1 MTILI
6 FLVMVYNILLN
17 KHMKSLGVHME
28 KINFNINDIR
38 VFAANPRTF
47 AKGLEYYNKNQVSN
61 INYKKKY
68 DPKLEEHT
76 NIYSTKVKG
85 HYHSSYD
92 ISVIV
97 DINGDLIDFECDC
110 PAFLEGSGGC
120 KHIVATMLKLY
131 HKYDSRQISFVTNLD
146 LLRQSR
152 AQSPIRNYQLEDLIS
167 IFENK
172 ITESVKNEYTEGS
185 ISLKPILFISDRD
198 SIGIEFTIGDT
209 RQYVVKDAYV
219 LANCIKNS
227 TNIKY
232 GKSLEFNHE
241 ITKFERNSQP
251 IAIFLRDEAEA
262 YRQVI
267 AKTQG
272 TFNSLNISGR
282 YFKILPFSIDSFFDL
297 FENQTLEC
305 NGYNYKYDNVT
316 FINKDP
322 EVEFFIKEED
332 QKYYFTADLF
342 ITFICSSKNYTYV
355 IAGDNFYRC
364 SKNFTNYI
372 LPAVNK
378 IMMQPS
384 KSIKLSD
391 NYMGKFCS
399 AVIPQISRF
408 SKITSDFEIP
418 DNYRV
423 QPLSTN
429 IYLDTNSQGFIYANV
444 VFNYG
449 DIEINPLRKSMA
461 DNSIA
466 RNLVEEAKVE
476 SAMENAG
483 FRKTSVKYSMTD
495 ENNIYEFLTLG
506 INTLTKLSEVNVS
519 DDFKKINIRYP
530 KSISMGVRLKSNLIE
545 IDIDKLEFD
554 PSELKDILNTYKR
567 RKKYFRLKD
576 GSFLNLD
583 NDYFST
589 MEKLVEDL
597 DISSEEFE
605 SGNIQISKYR
615 SLYLDSLIKNN
626 CWVDAQ
632 KEQNFR
638 DMIRNIK
645 ESDEANFELPHE
657 LKHIIRNY
665 QKTGYKWLKTL
676 SMYSLGG
683 ILADDMGLGKTLQI
697 ISLLLSEKNINDG
710 DKKPSIVICP
720 TSLVYNWKSEIDKF
734 SPDITTLIVSGTANQ
749 RTEIINKINDY
760 ELVFTS
766 YDLLK
771 RDIEL
776 YQNFEFK
783 YCILDE
789 AQYIKNSTTQNAK
802 AVKLIKSDV
811 RFALTG
817 TPIENSLADLWS
829 IFDFIMPGFLL
840 TYNKFKDKYEIP
852 IVKSNDKEILSRLH
866 KQIKPFILRR
876 LKKDVLKELPD
887 KIETVSYAHMETI
900 QRKLYTAELMKLQEE
915 FNNEI
920 LEKGYEK
927 IQIKILA
934 MLTRLRQICCHPSLC
949 FEDYKGGSAKLDLCM
964 EIVVSSI
971 ETNHKVLIFSQ
982 FTSMLKIIEQHL
994 QSLSIDYYKLTGS
1007 TKSEERLDLANKFNS
1022 NSVPVFLISLKA
1034 GGTGLNLTGADVVIH
1049 FDPWWNISAQ
1059 NQATDRTHRI
1069 GQENKVQVFKLI
1081 AKDTIEEKIEKL
1093 QQNKKDLA
1101 ESVIQKG
1108 EVIINTL
1115 SQDEI
1120 NSLFKL

>member
-1 MTILI
+1 MD
-6 FLVMVYNILLN
+6 
-17 KHMKSLGVHME
+17 
-28 KINFNINDIR
+28 KINFNISDIKSC
-38 VFAANPRTF
+38 ASNPITF
-47 AKGLEYYNKNQVSN
+47 ARGLDYYNKNQVSH
-61 INYKKKY
+61 INYKKEY
-68 DPKLEEHT
+68 DPELGDQV
-76 NIYSTKVKG
+76 NIYTTKVKG
-85 HYHSSYD
+85 HYYSSYD
-92 ISVIV
+92 ISVVIDEV
-97 DINGDLIDFECDC
+97 GDILDYECNC
-110 PAFLEGSGGC
+110 PAFLENNDGC
-120 KHIVATMLKLY
+120 KHIIATMLKLY
-131 HKYDSRQISFVTNLD
+131 HKQDSRQISFVHNLD
-146 LLRQSR
+146 LVKQNRTQS
-152 AQSPIRNYQLEDLIS
+152 SIRNYQLEDLIS

-172 ITESVKNEYTEGS
+172 ITESVKSELIEGS
-185 ISLKPILFISDRD
+185 ITLKPILFISERD
-198 SIGIEFTIGDT
+198 TINMEFTIGDT
-209 RQYVVKDAYV
+209 RQYVVKDAYT
-219 LANCIKNS
+219 LADCIKNN
-227 TNIKY
+227 TYVKY

-241 ITKFERNSQP
+241 LTRFEKSSQL

-262 YRQVI
+262 YRQII

-272 TFNSLNISGR
+272 TFSAYNISGR
-282 YFKILPFSIDSFFDL
+282 YFKILPYSIDGFFDL
-297 FENQTLEC
+297 FENKTIDC
-305 NGYNYKYDNVT
+305 NGYNYKYDDIT
-316 FINKDP
+316 FKNKDP
-322 EVEFFIKEED
+322 EVEFYIKEENN
-332 QKYYFTADLF
+332 KYYFTTDLF
-342 ITFICSSKNYTYV
+342 ITFICSSKNYTYI
-355 IAGDNFYRC
+355 IAEDVLYRC
-364 SKNFTNYI
+364 SKDFTNII

-384 KSIKLSD
+384 KSIKLSND
-391 NYMGKFCS
+391 YMGKFCS
-399 AVIPQISRF
+399 AVIPQISKYAKVTSEF
-408 SKITSDFEIP
+408 ELPENYKI
-418 DNYRV
+418 
-423 QPLSTN
+423 QPLLTN
-429 IYLDTNSQGFIYANV
+429 IFLDTNPQGFIYANV

-449 DIEINPLRKSMA
+449 DVEINSLRKATS

-466 RNLVEEAKVE
+466 RNLIEEAKVE
-476 SAMENAG
+476 ATIENAG

-495 ENNIYEFLTLG
+495 ENNIYEFLTGG
-506 INTLTKLSEVNVS
+506 INLLTKLGEVNVS

-554 PSELKDILNTYKR
+554 PAELKDILNTYKK

-583 NDYFST
+583 NDYFNT

-597 DISSEEFE
+597 NISSEELE
-605 SGNIQISKYR
+605 SGNIKIPKYR
-615 SLYLDSLIKNN
+615 SLYLDSLIRNN
-626 CWVDAQ
+626 SWVNSQ
-632 KEQNFR
+632 KEQSFK

-645 ESDEANFELPHE
+645 ESDETNFELPE
-657 LKHIIRNY
+657 KLNNIMRNY

-697 ISLLLSEKNINDG
+697 ISLLLSEKNTSIS

-720 TSLVYNWKSEIDKF
+720 TSLVYNWENEINKF
-734 SPDITTLIVSGTANQ
+734 TPEISTLIISGIASQ
-749 RTEIINKINDY
+749 RN
-760 ELVFTS
+760 ELISNIKDSDLIFTS

-776 YQNFEFK
+776 YQNVEFK

-840 TYNKFKDKYEIP
+840 SYNKFKDKYEIP
-852 IVKSNDKEILSRLH
+852 IVKSEDKEILSRLH
-866 KQIKPFILRR
+866 TQIKPFILRR

-915 FNNEI
+915 FNIEVT
-920 LEKGYEK
+920 EHGYEK
-927 IQIKILA
+927 SQIKILS

-949 FEDYKGGSAKLDLCM
+949 FENYKGGSAKLDLCM
-964 EIVVSSI
+964 EILTSSI
-971 ETNHKVLIFSQ
+971 ETNHKILIFSQ
-982 FTSMLKIIEQHL
+982 FTSMLKIIEQNL

-1007 TKSEERLDLANKFNS
+1007 TKSEERLELANKFNS
-1022 NSVPVFLISLKA
+1022 DAVPVFLISLKA

-1081 AKDTIEEKIEKL
+1081 ANDTIEEKIEKL

-1108 EVIINTL
+1108 EIIINTL
-1115 SQDEI
+1115 SRDEI
-1120 NSLFKL
+1120 NSLFHI

>member
-1 MTILI
+1 
-6 FLVMVYNILLN
+6 MVDDD
-17 KHMKSLGVHME
+17 G
-28 KINFNINDIR
+28 DI
-38 VFAANPRTF
+38 V
-47 AKGLEYYNKNQVSN
+47 
-61 INYKKKY
+61 
-68 DPKLEEHT
+68 
-76 NIYSTKVKG
+76 
-85 HYHSSYD
+85 
-92 ISVIV
+92 
-97 DINGDLIDFECDC
+97 DFECDC
-110 PAFLEGSGGC
+110 PAFLENSGGC

-131 HKYDSRQISFVTNLD
+131 HKNDSRQISFVTNLD
-146 LLRQSR
+146 LLRQNRS
-152 AQSPIRNYQLEDLIS
+152 QSPIQNYQLEDLIS

-172 ITESVKNEYTEGS
+172 ITESVKSEFNEGS
-185 ISLKPILFISDRD
+185 VSLKPIIFISDRE
-198 SIGIEFTIGDT
+198 SINIEFTIGDT
-209 RQYVVKDAYV
+209 RQYVVKDAYT
-219 LANCIKNS
+219 LANHIKNS
-227 TNIKY
+227 TPNKY
-232 GKSLEFNHE
+232 GKSLDFNHE
-241 ITKFERNSQP
+241 IAKFEKKSQA
-251 IAIFLRDEAEA
+251 IATFLRDEAES
-262 YRQVI
+262 YRQII

-272 TFNSLNISGR
+272 TFHSFNISGR
-282 YFKILPFSIDSFFDL
+282 YFKILPFSIDGFFDL

-305 NGYNYKYDNVT
+305 NGYNYKYDNIT
-316 FINKDP
+316 FINSDP
-322 EVEFFIKEED
+322 EVEFYIKKED
-332 QKYYFTADLF
+332 QKYYFTTDLF
-342 ITFICSSKNYTYV
+342 ITFISFSKDYTYI
-355 IAGDNFYRC
+355 IAKDNLYRC
-364 SKNFTNYI
+364 SKDFANI
-372 LPAVNK
+372 VLPAVNK

-391 NYMGKFCS
+391 DYMGKFCS
-399 AVIPQISRF
+399 AVIPQISRYA
-408 SKITSDFEIP
+408 KVTSEFEIP
-418 DNYRV
+418 DNYKV
-423 QPLSTN
+423 QPLSTT

-449 DIEINPLRKSMA
+449 DIEINPLRKATA

-466 RNLVEEAKVE
+466 RNLVEEAKIE
-476 SAMENAG
+476 ATIENAG

-495 ENNIYEFLTLG
+495 ENNIYEFLTGG
-506 INTLTKLSEVNVS
+506 INILTKLGEVNVS

-554 PSELKDILNTYKR
+554 PAELKDILNTYKR

-583 NDYFST
+583 NDYFGT

-597 DISSEEFE
+597 NISSDEFE
-605 SGNIQISKYR
+605 SGHIQIPKYR

-626 CWVDAQ
+626 RWVDTQ
-632 KEQNFR
+632 KEQSFK

-645 ESDEANFELPHE
+645 ESDETNFEIPDK
-657 LKHIIRNY
+657 LKGIMRNY
-665 QKTGYKWLKTL
+665 QKTGYKWLNTL

-697 ISLLLSEKNINDG
+697 ISLLLSEINISDIN
-710 DKKPSIVICP
+710 KKPSIVVCP
-720 TSLVYNWKSEIDKF
+720 TSLVYNWKSEINKF
-734 SPDITTLIVSGTANQ
+734 APDITTLIISGVATQ
-749 RTEIINKINDY
+749 RSEIISNINNY
-760 ELVFTS
+760 ELIFTS

-776 YQNFEFK
+776 YQDIEFK
-783 YCILDE
+783 YCIIDE

-829 IFDFIMPGFLL
+829 IFDFIIPGFLL
-840 TYNKFKDKYEIP
+840 SYNKFKDKYEIP
-852 IVKSNDKEILSRLH
+852 IVKFEDKEMLSRLH

-887 KIETVSYAHMETI
+887 KIETVSYAHMETV
-900 QRKLYTAELMKLQEE
+900 QRKLYTAELLKLQEE

-920 LEKGYEK
+920 SERGFEKS
-927 IQIKILA
+927 QIKILA

-949 FEDYKGGSAKLDLCM
+949 FENYKGGSAKLDLCM
-964 EIVVSSI
+964 EIITNSI
-971 ETNHKVLIFSQ
+971 ETNHKVLVFSQ
-982 FTSMLKIIEQHL
+982 FTSMLKIIEQNL
-994 QSLSIDYYKLTGS
+994 QTMSIDYYKLTGS
-1007 TKSEERLDLANKFNS
+1007 TKSEERLELANNFNS
-1022 NSVPVFLISLKA
+1022 NNVPIFLISLKA

-1069 GQENKVQVFKLI
+1069 GQDNKVQVFKLI
-1081 AKDTIEEKIEKL
+1081 ANDTIEEKIEKL

-1115 SQDEI
+1115 SKDEI
-1120 NSLFKL
+1120 NSLFRI

>member
-1 MTILI
+1 
-6 FLVMVYNILLN
+6 
-17 KHMKSLGVHME
+17 ME
-28 KINFNINDIR
+28 KIKFNMNDIR
-38 VFAANPRTF
+38 SYATNHKTF
-47 AKGLEYYNKNQVSN
+47 TKGLDYYNKNQVSH

-68 DPKLEEHT
+68 DPMLERHIS
-76 NIYSTKVKG
+76 IYSSKVKG
-85 HYHSSYD
+85 QYYSSYD
-92 ISVIV
+92 ISIMVDNDGDIV
-97 DINGDLIDFECDC
+97 DFECNC
-110 PAFLEGSGGC
+110 SAFLENSGGC
-120 KHIVATMLKLY
+120 KHIIATMLKLY

-146 LLRQSR
+146 LLKKSRTQSTM
-152 AQSPIRNYQLEDLIS
+152 RNYQLEDLIS

-172 ITESVKNEYTEGS
+172 ITESIKSEFNEGS
-185 ISLKPILFISDRD
+185 ISLIPILFISEKDT
-198 SIGIEFTIGDT
+198 INIEFKIGNT
-209 RQYVVKDAYV
+209 RHYVVKDAYA
-219 LANCIKNS
+219 LANCIKNN
-227 TNIKY
+227 TYVKY

-241 ITKFERNSQP
+241 LSKFEKDSQP
-251 IAIFLRDEAEA
+251 LAIFLRDEADA
-262 YRQVI
+262 YRQII

-272 TFNSLNISGR
+272 TFHSFNINGR

-305 NGYNYKYDNVT
+305 NGYNYKYDTVT
-316 FINKDP
+316 FKNKDP
-322 EVEFFIKEED
+322 EVEFYIKEEEE
-332 QKYYFTADLF
+332 KYYFTTDLF
-342 ITFICSSKNYTYV
+342 ITFMCSSKNYTY
-355 IAGDNFYRC
+355 IISGDNLYRC
-364 SKNFTNYI
+364 SKEFTNI
-372 LPAVNK
+372 VLPAVNK

-384 KSIKLSD
+384 KAIKLSD
-391 NYMGKFCS
+391 DYMGKFCS
-399 AVIPQISRF
+399 AVIPQIS
-408 SKITSDFEIP
+408 KYAKVTSEFNLT
-418 DNYRV
+418 DNFKV

-429 IYLDTNSQGFIYANV
+429 IYLDTNKQGFIYANV
-444 VFNYG
+444 VFSYG
-449 DIEINPLRKSMA
+449 NIEINPLRKSST

-466 RNLVEEAKVE
+466 RNLIEEAKIE
-476 SAMENAG
+476 AAIENAG

-495 ENNIYEFLTLG
+495 ENNIYEFLTSG
-506 INTLTKLSEVNVS
+506 INILTKLSEVNVS

-530 KSISMGVRLKSNLIE
+530 KSMSMGVRLKSSLIE

-554 PSELKDILNTYKR
+554 PAELKDILSMYKK

-589 MEKLVEDL
+589 MEKLVDDL
-597 DISSEEFE
+597 NISSSDLE
-605 SGNIQISKYR
+605 SGHIQLPKYR

-626 CWVDAQ
+626 SWVEAQ
-632 KEQNFR
+632 REQNFK

-645 ESDEANFELPHE
+645 ESDETNFEIPGE
-657 LKHIIRNY
+657 LNHIMRNY

-697 ISLLLSEKNINDG
+697 ISLLVSEKNINNI
-710 DKKPSIVICP
+710 DKKPSIVVCP
-720 TSLVYNWKSEIDKF
+720 TSLVYNWKSEIEKF
-734 SPDITTLIVSGTANQ
+734 SPNITTLIISGIASQ
-749 RTEIINKINDY
+749 RNELISNINNYDLI
-760 ELVFTS
+760 FTS

-776 YQNFEFK
+776 YENIEFN

-789 AQYIKNSTTQNAK
+789 AQYIKNSTTQNAR

-852 IVKSNDKEILSRLH
+852 IVKSDDKDILSRLH
-866 KQIKPFILRR
+866 NQIKPFILRR

-887 KIETVSYAHMETI
+887 KIETISYAHMETV
-900 QRKLYTAELMKLQEE
+900 QRKIYTAEVMKLQEE

-920 LEKGYEK
+920 SEHGYEK
-927 IQIKILA
+927 SQIKILA

-949 FEDYKGGSAKLDLCM
+949 FENYKGGSAKLDLCM
-964 EIVVSSI
+964 EIVTNSM

-982 FTSMLKIIEQHL
+982 FTSMLKIIEHQL
-994 QSLSIDYYKLTGS
+994 QSMSIDYYKLTGA
-1007 TKSEERLDLANKFNS
+1007 TKSEERLALANKFNS
-1022 NSVPVFLISLKA
+1022 NNIPVFLISLKA

-1081 AKDTIEEKIEKL
+1081 ANDTIEEKIEKL

>member
-1 MTILI
+1 
-6 FLVMVYNILLN
+6 
-17 KHMKSLGVHME
+17 ME
-28 KINFNINDIR
+28 KINFNANDIR
-38 VFAANPRTF
+38 GFANNPKTY
-47 AKGLEYYNKNQVSN
+47 AKGLDYYNKNQVSH
-61 INYKKKY
+61 ISYKKKY
-68 DPKLEEHT
+68 DSALEEHI

-85 HYHSSYD
+85 HYSSYD
-92 ISVIV
+92 ISVMI
-97 DINGDLIDFECDC
+97 DDNGNIFDFQCNC
-110 PAFLEGSGGC
+110 PAFLENSGGC
-120 KHIVATMLKLY
+120 KHIIATMLKLY
-131 HKYDSRQISFVTNLD
+131 HKHDSRQISFVTNLE
-146 LLRQSR
+146 LLRNSR
-152 AQSPIRNYQLEDLIS
+152 AQSTIHNYQLEDLIS

-172 ITESVKNEYTEGS
+172 ITESVKSEFNEGS
-185 ISLKPILFISDRD
+185 ISLKPILFISEKDT
-198 SIGIEFTIGDT
+198 INIEFTIGDT
-209 RQYVVKDAYV
+209 RQYVVKDAYT
-219 LANCIKNS
+219 LANCIKNN
-227 TNIKY
+227 TYVKY

-241 ITKFERNSQP
+241 LSKFEKSSQSV
-251 IAIFLRDEAEA
+251 AIFLRDEADA
-262 YRQVI
+262 YRQII

-272 TFNSLNISGR
+272 TFNSFSISGR

-297 FENQTLEC
+297 FEDQTLEC
-305 NGYNYKYDNVT
+305 NGYNYKYDTIT
-316 FINKDP
+316 FKNKDP
-322 EVEFFIKEED
+322 EVEFYIKEEEN
-332 QKYYFTADLF
+332 KYYFTTDLF
-342 ITFICSSKNYTYV
+342 ITFICSSKNYTYI
-355 IAGDNFYRC
+355 IAGNNLYRC
-364 SKNFTNYI
+364 SKEFANI
-372 LPAVNK
+372 VLPAVNK

-384 KSIKLSD
+384 KAIKLSD
-391 NYMGKFCS
+391 DYMGKFYS
-399 AVIPQISRF
+399 AVIPQISKYAKVTSEF
-408 SKITSDFEIP
+408 KLTDNFKI
-418 DNYRV
+418 

-449 DIEINPLRKSMA
+449 DIEINPLRKSITN
-461 DNSIA
+461 NSIA
-466 RNLVEEAKVE
+466 RNLVEEAKIE
-476 SAMENAG
+476 ATIENAG

-495 ENNIYEFLTLG
+495 ENSIYEFLTGG
-506 INTLTKLSEVNVS
+506 INILTKLSEVNVS

-530 KSISMGVRLKSNLIE
+530 KSMSMGVRLKSNLIE
-545 IDIDKLEFD
+545 IDVDKLEFD
-554 PSELKDILNTYKR
+554 PAELKDILNTYKK

-589 MEKLVEDL
+589 MEKLVDDL
-597 DISSEEFE
+597 NISSEELE
-605 SGNIQISKYR
+605 LGHIQIPKYR

-626 CWVDAQ
+626 NWVEAQ
-632 KEQNFR
+632 REQNFR
-638 DMIRNIK
+638 DMIRNIN
-645 ESDEANFELPHE
+645 ESDETNFEIPRE
-657 LKHIIRNY
+657 LNHIMRNY

-697 ISLLLSEKNINDG
+697 ISLLLSEKRINNTDQ
-710 DKKPSIVICP
+710 KPSIVVCP
-720 TSLVYNWKSEIDKF
+720 TSLVYNWKSEIEKF
-734 SPDITTLIVSGTANQ
+734 SPNITTLIISGMVTQ
-749 RTEIINKINDY
+749 RNELISKINNY
-760 ELVFTS
+760 ELIFTS

-776 YQNFEFK
+776 YQNIEFN

-817 TPIENSLADLWS
+817 TPIENSLSDLWS

-840 TYNKFKDKYEIP
+840 NYNKFKDKYEIP
-852 IVKSNDKEILSRLH
+852 IVKSEDKDILNRLH

-887 KIETVSYAHMETI
+887 KIETVSYAHMETV
-900 QRKLYTAELMKLQEE
+900 QRKLYTAELMKLQEK
-915 FNNEI
+915 FNSEVS
-920 LEKGYEK
+920 EHGYEK
-927 IQIKILA
+927 SQIKILA

-949 FEDYKGGSAKLDLCM
+949 FENYKGGSAKLDLCM
-964 EIVVSSI
+964 EIVTNSM

-982 FTSMLKIIEQHL
+982 FTSMLKIIEHQL
-994 QSLSIDYYKLTGS
+994 QSLSIDYYKLTGA
-1007 TKSEERLDLANKFNS
+1007 TKSEERLELANKFNS
-1022 NSVPVFLISLKA
+1022 NNIPVFLISLKA

-1081 AKDTIEEKIEKL
+1081 ANDTIEEKIEKL

-1115 SQDEI
+1115 SRDEI